1 MARLPNAI
9 LFDLD
14 DTIIAAYSR
23 ADLAWAAVLA
33 EFTGALA
40 PLQESD
46 VAAAILHSAAS
57 FWSDERRHGHW
68 RQKLR
73 EARREIV
80 GQAFA
85 RLARNG
91 ESVPDKSIQVA
102 VADRFSD
109 FRNENMRLFPDAH
122 STIDTLKDNGVKLA
136 LVTNGASDDQRAKVE
151 RFELKS
157 RFHHIQIEGEHG
169 FGKPEPRAYLH
180 AMSMLGVASR
190 DTWIVGDNLE
200 WEVAAPQK
208 LGIHA
213 IWYDPAG
220 SGLPE
225 GSAAQPDRIIRTLS
239 ELLI

>member
-1 MARLPNAI
+1 MARLPNAV

-33 EFTGALA
+33 EFAGALA
-40 PLQESD
+40 PLHDSD
-46 VAAAILHSAAS
+46 VATAILHSAAS
-57 FWSDERRHGHW
+57 FWSDEQRHGHW

-73 EARREIV
+73 EARREVV
-80 GQAFA
+80 GQAFTQ
-85 RLARNG
+85 LARNG
-91 ESVPDKSIQVA
+91 KPVPDKSIQNA
-102 VADRFSD
+102 IADRFSD
-109 FRNENMRLFPDAH
+109 YRNENMRLFPDAH
-122 STIDTLKDNGVKLA
+122 ATIDMLKANGVRLA
-136 LVTNGASDDQRAKVE
+136 LVTNGASNDQRAKVE

-169 FGKPEPRAYLH
+169 FGKPQPRAYHH
-180 AMSMLGVASR
+180 AMSMLGVGPR

-200 WEVAAPQK
+200 WEVAAPQR

-220 SGLPE
+220 TGLPE
-225 GSAAQPDRIIRTLS
+225 GSAVQPDRIIRTLS
-239 ELLI
+239 ELLT